1 MRHFGLDSYFYR
13 IVGASFDYS
22 RARKTDVIGAAIE
35 ECEISDIRTAI
46 MVGDR
51 EFDIQGAASFGMA
64 GIGVSY
70 GYGSR
75 EELIAA
81 GAVAVCESVAQL
93 KDVLL
98 PEKTL

>member
-1 MRHFGLDSYFYR
+1 
-13 IVGASFDYS
+13 
-22 RARKTDVIGAAIE
+22 
-35 ECEISDIRTAI
+35 
-46 MVGDR
+46 
-51 EFDIQGAASFGMA
+51 MA

-98 PEKTL
+98 SEKTL